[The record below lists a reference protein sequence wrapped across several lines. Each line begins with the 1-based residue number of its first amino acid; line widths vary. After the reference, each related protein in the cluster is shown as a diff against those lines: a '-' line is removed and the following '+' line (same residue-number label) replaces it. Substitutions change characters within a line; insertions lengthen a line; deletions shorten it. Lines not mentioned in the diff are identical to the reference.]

1 MNAIAFDMCRSMIVS
16 RENNRYSHV
25 WKIFYLFGFLSL
37 PSGQAMDDVI
47 RGRKTQVLIVEDE
60 LVVAREIERT
70 LVSFGYG
77 VVDVVPSGVMA
88 IGVVD
93 QMHPDLVLM
102 DIHLRGGMDGI
113 AAADLIRQGAG
124 VPVVFLTSYFDDDTL
139 DRAIAVEPFGYLL
152 KPFEPQEL
160 RMTVE
165 TSLARHRAE
174 HRLIASM
181 QNSSCPPIHV
191 GAPPG
196 YVGIC
201 ASCKKIREEPESPW
215 ENVEQFILRYM
226 DAKLTHGICPDCT
239 QRLYP
244 ELFGEATPP

>member
-1 MNAIAFDMCRSMIVS
+1 
-16 RENNRYSHV
+16 
-25 WKIFYLFGFLSL
+25 
-37 PSGQAMDDVI
+37 
-47 RGRKTQVLIVEDE
+47 
-60 LVVAREIERT
+60 
-70 LVSFGYG
+70 
-77 VVDVVPSGVMA
+77 
-88 IGVVD
+88 
-93 QMHPDLVLM
+93 
-102 DIHLRGGMDGI
+102 MDGI

>member
-1 MNAIAFDMCRSMIVS
+1 
-16 RENNRYSHV
+16 
-25 WKIFYLFGFLSL
+25 
-37 PSGQAMDDVI
+37 MDDVI

-60 LVVAREIERT
+60 LVVAKEIERT

-102 DIHLRGGMDGI
+102 DIHLRGEMDGI

-226 DAKLTHGICPDCT
+226 DANLTHGICPDCA

-244 ELFGEATPP
+244 DLFGGATLP

>member
-60 LVVAREIERT
+60 LVVAKEIERT

-102 DIHLRGGMDGI
+102 DIHLRGEMDGI

-244 ELFGEATPP
+244 DLFGEATPP

>member
-16 RENNRYSHV
+16 RENNRYSHA
-25 WKIFYLFGFLSL
+25 WKNSCLFGFLSL

-60 LVVAREIERT
+60 LVVAKEIERT
-70 LVSFGYG
+70 LVSLGYG
-77 VVDVVPSGVMA
+77 VLDVVPSGVMA

-102 DIHLRGGMDGI
+102 DIHLRGELDGI

-124 VPVVFLTSYFDDDTL
+124 VPVVFLTSYFDNDTL
-139 DRAIAVEPFGYLL
+139 DRAIAVEPFGFLL

-160 RMTVE
+160 RVMVE
-165 TSLARHRAE
+165 TSLARQRAE
-174 HRLIASM
+174 RRLMART
-181 QNSSCPPIHV
+181 QNRSCPPIHV
-191 GAPPG
+191 SAPDG

-226 DAKLTHGICPDCT
+226 DANLTHGICPDCA

-244 ELFGEATPP
+244 DLFGGATLP

>member
-60 LVVAREIERT
+60 LVVAKEIERT

-102 DIHLRGGMDGI
+102 DIHLRGEMDGI